1 VLNNRDRKTI
11 KAFGERIQDLRLN
24 KGLSQEDLA
33 AKANIPT
40 TQISRIERG
49 AVNTTLST
57 MSVVASALGVDIK
70 DLLDF
75 SKNIVEPVKT
85 VNPADVKKVLSGKF
99 KKAGSRIKIK
109 KKGGYFEAWL
119 DDKGKGIRVSN
130 LGENNLLEWKVF
142 SETVTFLLKNNNRA
156 ERGNAMKHKL
166 GEPGL
171 SKDTVEGYIAK
182 SIYGKKEGES
192 VFRRI
197 TPISEILI
205 WAGICKP
212 LKGKLSLR

>member
-1 VLNNRDRKTI
+1 MLNNRDRKTI